1 MEFKRN
7 IQYFMGNMV
16 LSLVGAGVGLVGL
29 IFTVILGPQSF
40 RRGGGKIFLVALP
53 IAVLIAGVVMMIIDS
68 GKKSKEADIQQTIDN
83 RLRDLEQK
91 NTEKMNPATERK
103 SKTPPPER
111 LAAYPAVILQS
122 DDFTGDEPRYVKRK
136 TDGKYRCSIYSA
148 ASIIYTKEKL
158 FILKRRFSV
167 TEDIY
172 TETFSGTPYQ
182 DITYCAVEEVK
193 CKATSRDGEKE
204 ISSSVLVIKK
214 GDEDILR
221 MSVPVDSNVDKTV
234 DSVNRLAEQKRKA
247 LEDKE
252 Q

>member
-1 MEFKRN
+1 VEFKRN

-29 IFTVILGPQSF
+29 IFTFLLGPQAF
-40 RRGGGKIFLVALP
+40 RRGGGSMFIVVLP
-53 IAVLIAGVVMMIIDS
+53 LAILIAGIIMLIIDS
-68 GKKSKEADIQQTIDN
+68 GRKSKEADIQQTIDN
-83 RLRDLEQK
+83 KIRDLEQK
-91 NTEKMNPATERK
+91 NTEKMNPATEKK

-111 LAAYPAVILQS
+111 LTAYPAVVLQC

-136 TDGKYRCSIYSA
+136 SDGKYRSSIYSA

-158 FILKRRFSV
+158 FILKRRFSL
-167 TEDIY
+167 TEDLY

-193 CKATSRDGEKE
+193 CKATARDGDKE
-204 ISSSVLVIKK
+204 ITSNVLVIKK
-214 GDEDILR
+214 GDEDLLR

-234 DSVNRLAEQKRKA
+234 ESVNRLAEQKRKA
-247 LEDKE
+247 LEAKE